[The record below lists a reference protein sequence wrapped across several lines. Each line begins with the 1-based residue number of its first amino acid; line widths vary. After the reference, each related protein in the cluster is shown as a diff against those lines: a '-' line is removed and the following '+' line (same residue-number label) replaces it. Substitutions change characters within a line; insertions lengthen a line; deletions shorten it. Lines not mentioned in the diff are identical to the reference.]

1 MSITD
6 NNIQSLIS
14 AKNDFDCSVKY
25 WAERLMNDT
34 NEIAISNLF
43 KNIYS
48 KFNAFMSKCI
58 AHKQKY
64 SYRTELSRM
73 LHSLNQ
79 IYKELMSTLK
89 MKKTDRLYF
98 ILNKRCI
105 DSEFEHIDKIM
116 SELIDDFVE
125 IRMISPEQHERM
137 RMEFRTE
144 RINRCID
151 KCISSYRVISHEDD
165 SKRSEL
171 LEAQREKQLEMQR
184 LQRQREQQRIQKFC
198 EESDIDTCAIC
209 LESIDGEK
217 TLTECK
223 HVFHKN
229 CIDRWNAVHIECPMC
244 RQQM

>member
-14 AKNDFDCSVKY
+14 AKADFDYSVKY

-58 AHKQKY
+58 AHKQQY

-73 LHSLNQ
+73 LRSLNQ
-79 IYKELMSTLK
+79 IYKELMKTLK
-89 MKKTDRLYF
+89 MKKTDKLYF
-98 ILNKRCI
+98 ILNKYCI
-105 DSEFEHIDKIM
+105 NSEFEHIDKIM

-137 RMEFRTE
+137 RMEFSTK
-144 RINRCID
+144 RINRAID
-151 KCISSYRVISHEDD
+151 KCILSYRVISHEDD
-165 SKRSEL
+165 IKRSEL
-171 LEAQREKQLEMQR
+171 SRVQLE
-184 LQRQREQQRIQKFC
+184 RQHEQQQIKKFC
-198 EESDIDTCAIC
+198 EESNIDTCAIC

-217 TLTECK
+217 TLTVCK

-229 CIDRWNAVHIECPMC
+229 CLDEWKAVREQCPMC
-244 RQQM
+244 RQQL